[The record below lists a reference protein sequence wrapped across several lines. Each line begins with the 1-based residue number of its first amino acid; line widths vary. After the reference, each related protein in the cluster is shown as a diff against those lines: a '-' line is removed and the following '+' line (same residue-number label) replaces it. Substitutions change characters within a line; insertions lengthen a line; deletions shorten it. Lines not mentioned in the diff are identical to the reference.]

1 MHTVERTL
9 ILIKPDAIARGLAGE
24 VLGRFEKKGLKIA
37 GMKMILL
44 DDEILKAH
52 YAHLADKP
60 FFPTITEF
68 MSRTPVI
75 ALCLEGLE
83 AVEVCRTLCGVTNS
97 RKAAPGTIRGDLGMS
112 MQANLVHAS
121 DSVET
126 AKAEVARFFKDHEL
140 FDHKPALL
148 NYQYAAD
155 ER

>member
-1 MHTVERTL
+1 MERTL
-9 ILIKPDAIARGLAGE
+9 ILIKPDAMARGLAGV
-24 VLGRFEKKGLKIA
+24 VLGRFEQKGLKIA
-37 GMKMILL
+37 GMKMIQLTDELL
-44 DDEILKAH
+44 KEH
-52 YAHLADKP
+52 YSHLADKP

-83 AVEVCRTLCGVTNS
+83 AVEVCRKLCGVTNS
-97 RKAAPGTIRGDLGMS
+97 RQADPGTIRGDLGMS

-126 AKAEVARFFKDHEL
+126 AKAEVARFFKPEEL
-140 FDHKPALL
+140 FDYEPALIT
-148 NYQYAAD
+148 YQYASD

>member
-1 MHTVERTL
+1 MERTL
-9 ILIKPDAIARGLAGE
+9 ILIKPDAMARGLAGV
-24 VLGRFEKKGLKIA
+24 VLGRFEQKGLKIA
-37 GMKMILL
+37 GMKMIQLSDDLL
-44 DDEILKAH
+44 KEH
-52 YAHLADKP
+52 YSHLADKP

-83 AVEVCRTLCGVTNS
+83 AVDVCRKLCGVTNS
-97 RKAAPGTIRGDLGMS
+97 RQADPGTIRGDLSMS

-126 AKAEVARFFKDHEL
+126 AKAEVARFFKPEEL
-140 FDHKPALL
+140 FDYEPALIA
-148 NYQYAAD
+148 YQYASD

>member
-1 MHTVERTL
+1 VERTL
-9 ILIKPDAIARGLAGE
+9 ILIKPDALARGLAGQ
-24 VLGRFEKKGLKIA
+24 VLGRFEAKGLKIA
-37 GMKMILL
+37 GMKMIQLGEDLL
-44 DDEILKAH
+44 KEH
-52 YAHLADKP
+52 YSHLADKP
-60 FFPTITEF
+60 FFPTIAEF

-83 AVEVCRTLCGVTNS
+83 AVAVCRKLCGVTNS
-97 RKAAPGTIRGDLGMS
+97 RNADPGTIRGDLGMS

-126 AKAEVARFFKDHEL
+126 AATEVARFFNPEEL
-140 FDHKPALL
+140 FNYQPALL